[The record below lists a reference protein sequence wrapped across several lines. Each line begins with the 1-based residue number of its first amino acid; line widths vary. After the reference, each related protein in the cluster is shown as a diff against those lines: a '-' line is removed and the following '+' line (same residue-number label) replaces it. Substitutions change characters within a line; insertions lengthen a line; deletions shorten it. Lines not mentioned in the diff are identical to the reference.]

1 MRPITLAAGLAA
13 ALNFFPPV
21 PAASQSEDWSAHIA
35 NQGLSATA
43 AAITAIE
50 APDQADLFALGGIR
64 FLGAIERGLQTRW
77 RANLV
82 DADEL
87 GLPLLRLPIP
97 ENPQPDPF
105 TPAIVPA
112 LFQDLIEDLA
122 ASRDALAR
130 MGDAEFGLRIRL
142 DDLWFDINGNGQRDP
157 GEGVL
162 DVAGVLV
169 LGQQPPPKVTIRFD
183 LADAAWLSAY
193 SHLLTGMAQLILA
206 FDPETAIARV
216 LEAGDR
222 FRSFQGTTESTGEL
236 DRMFG
241 SIFDRATMLWLA
253 LTGQPEPDLTR
264 AARQSLLEMV
274 ADNRRFWALL
284 EAETDNVDEWIPNER
299 QTAAL
304 GFSLVPG
311 TGAAWQEVLD
321 DFEGVLTGRLLIPH
335 WRMGGGAGVNLRR
348 LMDDPGPVDPVAWVH
363 GVGLLPWVETGE
375 LATPD
380 ALWRFDTM
388 TQGNGI
394 LFALLFN

>member
-1 MRPITLAAGLAA
+1 MRPTFLSAGVALALAAPAPALA
-13 ALNFFPPV
+13 
-21 PAASQSEDWSAHIA
+21 QSADWSAHIA
-35 NQGLSATA
+35 DQGLAATA
-43 AAITAIE
+43 GAIEALE
-50 APDQADLFALGGIR
+50 APDQADLFALGGVR

-105 TPAIVPA
+105 TPAIVPDLFRA
-112 LFQDLIEDLA
+112 LIDDLA
-122 ASRDALAR
+122 ASREALAR
-130 MGDAEFGLRIRL
+130 MGDAEFALRIRL
-142 DDLWFDINGNGQRDP
+142 DQLWFDINGNGQRDP

-169 LGQQPPPKVTIRFD
+169 LGQPPPPKVTIQFD
-183 LADAAWLSAY
+183 LADSAWLSAY
-193 SHLLTGMAQLILA
+193 THLLTGMSQLILA

-216 LEAGDR
+216 LEAGDQ
-222 FRSFQGTTESTGEL
+222 FRSFQGAATSTGEL

-241 SIFDRATMLWLA
+241 SIFDRAMMLWLA
-253 LTGQPEPDLTR
+253 LTGQTDAELTR
-264 AARQSLLEMV
+264 AARESLLSMV

-321 DFEGVLTGRLLIPH
+321 DFEGLLTGRLLIPH
-335 WRMGGGAGVNLRR
+335 WRMGDGAGINLRR
-348 LMDDPGPVDPVAWVH
+348 LLEDPGPVDPVAWVH

-375 LATPD
+375 LATPE
-380 ALWRFDTM
+380 ALWRFDTV